1 MALICDVVA
10 VAALV
15 CEKII
20 FMHGGGDAIQVRAV
34 AMVREPYN

>member
-1 MALICDVVA
+1 MALIYDVVA
-10 VAALV
+10 VATLI
-15 CEKII
+15 CKKII